1 VGVNQ
6 NTEMGEMKNLS
17 LEYLEIQRQSICVLS
32 GESGV
37 PHHIA
42 RIGQGRNRKKPHW
55 EHFTVVSL
63 SIALHSE
70 LHTIGDKRFEAKYG
84 INLWKTALLNLAR
97 YLFERFG

>member
-1 VGVNQ
+1 
-6 NTEMGEMKNLS
+6 MGKMNLS
-17 LEYLEIQRQSICVLS
+17 LEYLESQRNKPCIVT
-32 GESGV
+32 GRPGT
-37 PHHIA
+37 PHHLS

-84 INLWKTALLNLAR
+84 VNLWKTALLNLAKW
-97 YLFERFG
+97 LFMKFN